1 MPRNTVTVD
10 SIIISRLDKID
21 SILDKQNII
30 LENIQK
36 QTALTNGR
44 VTVLEKDLVES
55 KTDRKEIHTVLDNL
69 KKSND
74 VNEGIKQAIRE
85 VQNEYKATHRFWWT
99 EARSLIPIIVSILMS
114 IITIYVTF
122 FR

>member
-1 MPRNTVTVD
+1 MARNTVTVD

-36 QTALTNGR
+36 QTTLTNGR
-44 VTVLEKDLVES
+44 VTILEKDLVES
-55 KTDRKEIHTVLDNL
+55 KTDRKEIHVVLDNL
-69 KKSND
+69 KRSND

-85 VQNEYKATHRFWWT
+85 VQNETKATHRYWWT
-99 EARSLIPIIVSILMS
+99 EARSLVPILISIVMS
-114 IITIYVTF
+114 CITIYVTF

>member
-36 QTALTNGR
+36 QTTLTNGR

>member
-1 MPRNTVTVD
+1 MARNTVTVD

-36 QTALTNGR
+36 QTTLTNGR
-44 VTVLEKDLVES
+44 VTNLEKDIVES
-55 KTDRKEIHTVLDNL
+55 KTDRKEIHVVLDGL

-85 VQNEYKATHRFWWT
+85 VQKEQVQTHRFWWT
-99 EARSLIPIIVSILMS
+99 EARSLVPIIISIVMS
-114 IITIYVTF
+114 LITIYVTF